1 MKIDLFIFD
10 ASKLSEEEII
20 NKFGLSEREV
30 SIFSNIRLE
39 VTKKEK
45 LVSYYMKK
53 KLVGSYR
60 EEKNGKPVCDD
71 FYFNISHSQGV
82 VVFAKSDDSPVGV
95 DIEVIRPVDDLLK
108 QYVCNEEEYKYATDY
123 EKFYEIWTAKEAI
136 VKCNGEGL
144 DILPRKIPALPLNG
158 SKIFIYE
165 NYFNKVVK
173 ENNYVIS
180 IAIKGNQDF
189 EINRY
194 NF

>member
-10 ASKLSEEEII
+10 ASSLAEEVII
-20 NKFGLSEREV
+20 NKFGLSEIEA
-30 SIFSNIRLE
+30 SIFADIKSDLS
-39 VTKKEK
+39 KKEK

-60 EEKNGKPVCDD
+60 VEKNGKPVCDD
-71 FYFNISHSQGV
+71 FYFNVSHSKGV
-82 VVFAKSDDSPVGV
+82 VVFAKCDDAPIGV
-95 DIEVIRPVDDLLK
+95 DVEVIRPVDDLLK
-108 QYVCNEEEYKYATDY
+108 QYVCNEEEYKYAKDY
-123 EKFYEIWTAKEAI
+123 EKFYEIWTAKEAL

-158 SKIFIYE
+158 NKIFIYE
-165 NYFNKVVK
+165 SYRTKVLK

-180 IAIKGNQDF
+180 VAIKGTQDF